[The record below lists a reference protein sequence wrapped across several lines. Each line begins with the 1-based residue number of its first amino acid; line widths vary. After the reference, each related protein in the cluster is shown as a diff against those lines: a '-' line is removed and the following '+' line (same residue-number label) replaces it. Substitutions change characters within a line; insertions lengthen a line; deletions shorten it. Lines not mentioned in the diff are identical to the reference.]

1 MKRFRTFHLSGS
13 GKKLS
18 LTSTL
23 CSSFQRSS
31 GFHRH
36 EVFLKQPFNVNV
48 TAKAAVTSCKNGGCF
63 GLALVDRNQV
73 PDLSLLD
80 NDTSWWFQR
89 LWNICQNGNFP
100 QVGAKI
106 RNIRS
111 HHLGYFYCQTKAHTA
126 HSSTCTGASV
136 HLQVVDSCATPQIQI
151 APNWMLDMPYTLGPQ
166 NHERWRFYTH
176 KIWVIT
182 HKMKVVGSDGI
193 IYIFLCRRKTPYL

>member
-1 MKRFRTFHLSGS
+1 MRFSSNNLLMWTSQQKRPWRAAKTTAALDW
-13 GKKLS
+13 LW
-18 LTSTL
+18 LTGT
-23 CSSFQRSS
+23 SF
-31 GFHRH
+31 
-36 EVFLKQPFNVNV
+36 L
-48 TAKAAVTSCKNGGCF
+48 
-63 GLALVDRNQV
+63 
-73 PDLSLLD
+73 DLSLLD

-126 HSSTCTGASV
+126 HSSTCTSGASV

-176 KIWVIT
+176 KIWVIAPKNEGCGLWWYYLYFSLSKKNT
-182 HKMKVVGSDGI
+182 LLVV
-193 IYIFLCRRKTPYL
+193 L